1 MPHTRLDILAVPW
14 ICRGAALLYYTVR
27 YLDIYLGSKKLTSV
41 IPSIREMILWVSPF
55 FSNIKHIYRLQQFN
69 RAIRFK
75 ANRMG
80 YSLNQRGLYTNVIRD
95 TNDRRR
101 KLTPGERNHASTD
114 PRGIV
119 ITHVLTFGKVPSSPP
134 KRKKIYFAYLVGFS
148 TGQRRGTRNKSAPII
163 RRPMARATPTC

>member
-1 MPHTRLDILAVPW
+1 MPYRGSVGGRLFSTTQYDIW
-14 ICRGAALLYYTVR
+14 IYISEARNSLPLFHQ
-27 YLDIYLGSKKLTSV
+27 
-41 IPSIREMILWVSPF
+41 IREMILSVSPF
-55 FSNIKHIYRLQQFN
+55 FSHMKHIYRLQQFN

-119 ITHVLTFGKVPSSPP
+119 THVLTFGKVPSSPP